1 MNENLNNLVKLTPIF
16 CLILLSGTMVLIYG
30 LVDNRYYLINIGLV
44 IYFLLFILT
53 YFSYLIVIKKN
64 YKLQNR
70 LNDILIQQE
79 NVNTFVEQIELNEDD
94 NIIKNKKVMSGTL
107 L

>member
-1 MNENLNNLVKLTPIF
+1 MNENLNNLVKLSPIF
-16 CLILLSGTMVLIYG
+16 CLILLSGTTVLIYG
-30 LVDNRYYLINIGLV
+30 LVDNRYYLINIGIV
-44 IYFLLFILT
+44 IYFLLFIVT
-53 YFSYLIVIKKN
+53 YFSYLMVRIKN

-79 NVNTFVEQIELNEDD
+79 NVNTFVEQIELNKDD
-94 NIIKNKKVMSGTL
+94 NIIKNKKVIRGTL